1 MLDESSELSPAAQA
15 ELNRVDKDK
24 NGVLDPAEQRQ
35 VLRNAAELRSDKTKL
50 MRFVLVMAVCLLLS
64 LGGNFGMMFVALDLS
79 KETKV
84 AHPAPIIHLR
94 DSPPLPPLRRAAPLL
109 LARPP
114 LPPFPFLDRRPAIA
128 PHPRCRTSHL

>member
-15 ELNRVDKDK
+15 EMNRVDKDK

-84 AHPAPIIHLR
+84 AHPAPSIHLHT
-94 DSPPLPPLRRAAPLL
+94 SPPLPPLA
-109 LARPP
+109 
-114 LPPFPFLDRRPAIA
+114 PFLDRRPAIA

>member
-1 MLDESSELSPAAQA
+1 M
-15 ELNRVDKDK
+15 NRVDKDK

-84 AHPAPIIHLR
+84 APPAPSIH
-94 DSPPLPPLRRAAPLL
+94 
-109 LARPP
+109 
-114 LPPFPFLDRRPAIA
+114 
-128 PHPRCRTSHL
+128 